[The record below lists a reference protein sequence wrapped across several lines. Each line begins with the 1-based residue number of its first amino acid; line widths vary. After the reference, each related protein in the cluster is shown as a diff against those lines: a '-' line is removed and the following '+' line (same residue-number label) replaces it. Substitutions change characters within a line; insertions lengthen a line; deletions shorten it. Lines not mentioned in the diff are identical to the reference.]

1 MFIHTLCFSHT
12 IYLYNNKFD
21 WLFIVDP
28 IWLVSHT
35 YISHSLTHS
44 PIDPSI
50 TYPTR
55 RLRGIFFTKKITQKL
70 GVKIRGTSA
79 DLNTN
84 GNYHRTGYKS
94 KSPLFESAIRV
105 VSVQVLYIPRFSWG
119 DTMQTD
125 RAANLFATEVS
136 LGFPWMALV
145 WLNLYH
151 SAAWIHY
158 LYIWRSLMAVNLEP
172 RLKTREVKEDE
183 PGIEL
188 GWLCPW
194 WLRDV

>member
-1 MFIHTLCFSHT
+1 VSGSNLLTYHLP
-12 IYLYNNKFD
+12 LQQE
-21 WLFIVDP
+21 
-28 IWLVSHT
+28 IWLAVYSRSNLIGVT
-35 YISHSLTHS
+35 YIHLSLTYS
-44 PIDPSI
+44 SIDPSI
-50 TYPTR
+50 AYLTR
-55 RLRGIFFTKKITQKL
+55 GLRGIFFFFTKKVTQKL

-94 KSPLFESAIRV
+94 KSPLFKSAIRV